1 MLPNGYLE
9 ELILLDQT
17 AKEDGRRYPLKRFLY
32 SKLKHLLAETRQFVG
47 IAGLRGTGKTI
58 LLRQLAAELDH
69 SFYVSADTFPVGTNL
84 FDLSNQLFKSYGTLY
99 LMVDEIH
106 AISGWEGQ
114 LKKLYDFSDLKII
127 FTSSSSLELSE
138 SRHDLSRRLTLEA
151 LPLFSFREYL
161 AFHKGAG
168 IPAITMDEL
177 LDNHQSFYQQ
187 VYPYEPD
194 FRAFSFLGA
203 LPACLQSP
211 LPSVITAIVDK
222 VVQKDMLSSGRLS
235 QEDILNIRSALL
247 FMARAG
253 VEGISYSSLS
263 KNLGITKY
271 KAQQYVSFMQSASLI
286 KIILPYGAN
295 VLPEPKILFAPA
307 LRVNLAQGSDRDTMI
322 GAIREDFFIH
332 HLTGAGFT
340 VNYLK
345 SIRGQK
351 LPDYVVFHQDRKI
364 IFEIGGAGKGPSQF
378 KGITEKEKHI
388 LTQPGSSQGIPL
400 ILTGFLW

>member
-1 MLPNGYLE
+1 MIPNGLVE
-9 ELILLDQT
+9 ELILLSNT
-17 AKEDGRRYPLKRFLY
+17 AKGDGRKYPRKRFLY
-32 SKLKHLLAETRQFVG
+32 TRLNHLLLETRQFVG

-69 SFYVSADTFPVGTNL
+69 AFYVSADTFPPGINI
-84 FDLSNQLFKSYGTLY
+84 FDLSRLLFESFGVRY

-106 AISGWEGQ
+106 AISGWQGQ
-114 LKKLYDFSDLKII
+114 LKKIYDFSDIRII

-138 SRHDLSRRLTLEA
+138 DRHDLSRRLTLEL

-161 AFHKGAG
+161 SFKKGIE
-168 IPAITMDEL
+168 IPTISMDDL
-177 LDNHQSFYQQ
+177 LGNFRSLYQT
-187 VYPYEPD
+187 VYSYEPD
-194 FRAFSFLGA
+194 FREFCFLGA

-211 LPSVITAIVDK
+211 LPSVITAVVEK
-222 VVQKDMLSSGRLS
+222 VVQKDMLTAGKLS

-253 VEGISYSSLS
+253 GEGISYSSLS
-263 KNLGITKY
+263 RNLGITKY
-271 KAQQYVSFMQSASLI
+271 KAQQYVSLMQSASLI
-286 KIILPYGAN
+286 KIVLPYGAN

-307 LRVNLAQGSDRDTMI
+307 LRVNLAQGSDQDRLI
-322 GAIREDFFIH
+322 GAIREEFFVH

-345 SIRGQK
+345 SLRGQK
-351 LPDYVVFHQDRKI
+351 LPDYIVFYRERKI
-364 IFEIGGAGKGPSQF
+364 IFEIGGAGKGPAQF
-378 KGITEKEKHI
+378 KGIAEKEKHI
-388 LTQPGSSQGIPL
+388 LTQPGSSNGIPL

>member
-1 MLPNGYLE
+1 MMSNGLVE
-9 ELILLDQT
+9 ELILLNNT
-17 AKEDGRRYPLKRFLY
+17 AKEDGKRYLLKRFLY
-32 SKLKHLLAETRQFVG
+32 AKLKHLLTETRQFVG
-47 IAGLRGTGKTI
+47 ISGLRGSGKTI
-58 LLRQLAAELDH
+58 LLRQLTAELDH
-69 SFYVSADTFPVGTNL
+69 SFYFSADMLPVGTDL
-84 FDLSNQLFKSYGTLY
+84 FDLSTRLFKSYGIFY

-106 AISGWEGQ
+106 AIPGWQGQ

-138 SRHDLSRRLTLEA
+138 NRHDLSRRLTLEA

-161 AFHKGAG
+161 SFKKG
-168 IPAITMDEL
+168 IELPSITINDL
-177 LDNHQSFYQQ
+177 LGNHYSLYQQ
-187 VYPYEPD
+187 FYSFEPD
-194 FRAFSFLGA
+194 FREFSFLGA

-211 LPSVITAIVDK
+211 LPSVITAVVEK
-222 VVQKDMLSSGRLS
+222 VVQKDMLTAGKLS
-235 QEDILNIRSALL
+235 QEDIMNIRSALL

-263 KNLGITKY
+263 RNLGITKY
-271 KAQQYVSFMQSASLI
+271 KAQQYVSLMQSASLI

-307 LRVNLAQGSDRDTMI
+307 LRATLSQGSDQDRLI
-322 GAIREDFFIH
+322 GAIREEFFIH

-340 VNYLK
+340 INYLK

-351 LPDYVVFHQDRKI
+351 LPDYVVFHQERTI
-364 IFEIGGAGKGPSQF
+364 IFEIGGAGKGSSQF
-378 KGITEKEKHI
+378 KGIAEKEKHI
-388 LTQPGSSQGIPL
+388 LTQPGSSKGIPL